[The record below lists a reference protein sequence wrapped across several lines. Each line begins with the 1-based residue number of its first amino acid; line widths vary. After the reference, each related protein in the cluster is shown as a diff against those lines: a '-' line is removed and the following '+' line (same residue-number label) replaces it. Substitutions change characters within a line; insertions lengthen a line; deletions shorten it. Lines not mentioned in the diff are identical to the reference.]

1 MDVFTGKSENPIP
14 EFLIPPDYI
23 RGKRKEPSMEKD
35 FVVLRW
41 DFGDPN
47 NVRVESYEENG
58 FARIFDS
65 EEEAKNWAKTE
76 MYPGGESR
84 FPRFLVVELTEGE
97 EP

>member
-1 MDVFTGKSENPIP
+1 MDVFIGKPEDPIP
-14 EFLIPPDYI
+14 KFLTSPDYI
-23 RGKRKEPSMEKD
+23 REKRKEPSMEKD

-47 NVRVESYEENG
+47 NVRVETEPDG
-58 FARIFDS
+58 FSRIFDS

-76 MYPGGESR
+76 MYGGGECR